1 MGTRKPPFLGRLA
14 VQQGLLTR
22 EQLIAAL
29 DEHERAPEPR
39 RFGAVLVKMGLISQP
54 QLVEL
59 VNEQNRLVEQQR
71 ARKAAAGGQSAP
83 AARPQARAAE
93 ATPSAPARPMPA
105 AAPSPGVDAAPSA
118 AAPSPSADEAPAAAA
133 PPPSADAA
141 PAAAAPT
148 PSADAA
154 PAAAAPTPS
163 ADAARPDAPPAP
175 EAGAPP
181 QGASPDSTEAPA
193 AGPAL
198 RVSGAPRD
206 PAALDGLLRH
216 AVEKGAS
223 DVHIHSGAPL
233 QMRLAGAL
241 TAEGP
246 VVEPEKAEGL
256 LLNALS
262 AEDAAL
268 LQDRGELDICHSIP
282 GVGRFRANFY
292 RQQAGLDGVFRF
304 VPPSPPS
311 LEDLGLPETL
321 EKFTDFHQGMVLI
334 TGPTGCGK
342 TSTMAAMLNLLNERR
357 PDHILTVED
366 PIEYVHESKK
376 ALVNQRSVERHTGS
390 FARALRAALREDPD
404 VIVIGELRDLETI
417 SLALTAAETGHFVL
431 ATLHTGS
438 SIRTINRL
446 VGAFPSNQQDQVRT
460 MLSESLRAV
469 ISQRMIPRAD
479 GQGRVAALETLVVN
493 RAVANLIRE
502 NKTFQ
507 IHSILQTGAKQGMI
521 TLDQSVRQFLA
532 EGVISEEEARR
543 NMEDTQEKAA

>member
-1 MGTRKPPFLGRLA
+1 M
-14 VQQGLLTR
+14 
-22 EQLIAAL
+22 AAL
-29 DEHERAPEPR
+29 EEHERAPEPT
-39 RFGAVLVKMGLISQP
+39 RFGAVLVKMGLISRP

-59 VNEQNRLVEQQR
+59 VNEQNRMVEQQR
-71 ARKAAAGGQSAP
+71 ARQAAAGGP
-83 AARPQARAAE
+83 AAGTARPPAEEVHGAAPDRAAPNVPAQ
-93 ATPSAPARPMPA
+93 ATPA
-105 AAPSPGVDAAPSA
+105 AAPAPPAAPAQSA
-118 AAPSPSADEAPAAAA
+118 PVPAPAAGDSSESANTVSSEA
-133 PPPSADAA
+133 PP
-141 PAAAAPT
+141 
-148 PSADAA
+148 
-154 PAAAAPTPS
+154 
-163 ADAARPDAPPAP
+163 
-175 EAGAPP
+175 
-181 QGASPDSTEAPA
+181 

-206 PAALDGLLRH
+206 PAALDALLRQ
-216 AVEKGAS
+216 AVERGAS
-223 DVHIHSGAPL
+223 DIHIHSGAPMQL
-233 QMRLAGAL
+233 RLAGTL
-241 TAEGP
+241 TADGAD
-246 VVEPEKAEGL
+246 VSSEKAEKL

-268 LQDRGELDICHSIP
+268 LQERGELDICHTIA

-292 RQQAGLDGVFRF
+292 RQQKGLDGVFRY
-304 VPPSPPS
+304 VPQSPPS
-311 LEDLGLPETL
+311 LQDLGLPETL
-321 EKFTDFHQGMVLI
+321 EKFVDYHQGMVLV

-342 TSTMAAMLNLLNERR
+342 TSTMAALINLLNERR

-404 VIVIGELRDLETI
+404 VIVIGELRDIETI
-417 SLALTAAETGHFVL
+417 SLALTAAETGHLVL

-438 SIRTINRL
+438 SIRTINRM

-507 IHSILQTGAKQGMI
+507 IHSILQTGAKQGMV
-521 TLDQSVRQFLA
+521 TLDQSVRQLLA
-532 EGVISEEEARR
+532 DGVISDEQAAQHL
-543 NMEDTQEKAA
+543 EDKQEKAA